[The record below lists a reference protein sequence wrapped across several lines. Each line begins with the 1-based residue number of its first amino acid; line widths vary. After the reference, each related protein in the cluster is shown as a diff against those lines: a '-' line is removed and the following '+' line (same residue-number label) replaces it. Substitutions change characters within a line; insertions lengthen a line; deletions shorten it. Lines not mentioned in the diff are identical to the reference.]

1 LKDGL
6 DDVTSGLGVLRKVQ
20 FYGTLFLGLGIGVW
34 AVLIDDGAVEAAI
47 AFFLIT
53 MSFLMA
59 SQHTLTGRIRQ
70 IESRLRDVERSDTPP
85 PTSGSTDAG
94 RTDCPS

>member
-1 LKDGL
+1 MKDGL
-6 DDVTSGLGVLRKVQ
+6 DDVTSGLGALRKVQ

-34 AVLIDDGAVEAAI
+34 AVLTDDGAVEAAV

-59 SQHTLTGRIRQ
+59 SQHTLTTRIRR
-70 IESRLRDVERSDTPP
+70 IESRLRDAERRTAPP
-85 PTSGSTDAG
+85 PPPETTDAG
-94 RTDCPS
+94 RTDHSS